1 MSCPLCRG
9 SGWQPIPNRSL
20 LGACSC
26 SDGTQRL
33 LQGAALATDV
43 PAGDPLPK
51 RPNPEVR
58 ARAVAGWRDVCF
70 ARGIP
75 EPDWLA
81 AEPRPEP
88 QAPPAPRRRRRFHK
102 LPPQWQA
109 ALDAPAPEVPQAT
122 VSPFSI
128 EDTSCSCPACVD
140 G

>member
-9 SGWQPIPNRSL
+9 SGWVPIPGRNL

-26 SDGTQRL
+26 PDGTQRL
-33 LQGAALATDV
+33 LQGAVFAADIP
-43 PAGDPLPK
+43 PAAPSPD

-58 ARAVAGWRDVCF
+58 AVAVAGWRDVCF

-81 AEPRPEP
+81 AEPRPAP
-88 QAPPAPRRRRRFHK
+88 APPPTPKRKRHARR

-109 ALDAPAPEVPQAT
+109 VLDAPIPPPCDEAPLLPAL
-122 VSPFSI
+122 
-128 EDTSCSCPACVD
+128 DTCCDCPACVD
-140 G
+140 A